1 MSIVID
7 LNANL
12 MVFAEVLESNASFL
26 IKIVV

>member
-12 MVFAEVLESNASFL
+12 MVFAEVLESNATFL
-26 IKIVV
+26 IKIVD